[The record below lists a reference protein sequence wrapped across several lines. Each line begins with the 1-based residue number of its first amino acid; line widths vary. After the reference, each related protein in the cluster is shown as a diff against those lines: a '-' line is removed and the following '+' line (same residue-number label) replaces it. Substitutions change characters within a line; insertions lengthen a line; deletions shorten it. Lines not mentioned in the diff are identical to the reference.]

1 MFRVLSVVA
10 LRRVYPR
17 GHAGKRLVLLGAVL
31 RCARGRLRG
40 RRRREHDHAVELSGQ
55 RVEGDGFTFQAPKDW
70 TAKVTATS
78 AAASRRRGHAGLGDR
93 AAAAQALQACALPA
107 GGRRARPRREGR
119 SRRSSAASSPPSRSI
134 EAGGGRAREYEIAHG
149 ELVDRITFVLRAKRE
164 YELVCRWR
172 KADGEP
178 AACDQLVGSFSFR

>member
-1 MFRVLSVVA
+1 MLA
-10 LRRVYPR
+10 
-17 GHAGKRLVLLGAVL
+17 AGCGGGGGGSTTA
-31 RCARGRLRG
+31 
-40 RRRREHDHAVELSGQ
+40 ELSGQ

-78 AAASRRRGHAGLGDR
+78 AAASRDPDTLVSVTVLPLLKPSRPALFPRVVGELDRVAKTLAAKLGGE
-93 AAAAQALQACALPA
+93 LT
-107 GGRRARPRREGR
+107 
-119 SRRSSAASSPPSRSI
+119 SSRSI

-149 ELVDRITFVLRAKRE
+149 DLVDRITFVLRAKRE